1 MALIS
6 YKPIT
11 KSRRFRID
19 LVRNEITKSEPEKS
33 LTEILKKTVGRSHG
47 QVVAR
52 HRGGIQKRYYRIV
65 DFKRDKR
72 DMEAKVI
79 AIEYDP
85 NRNVSICLVV
95 YKDGEKRYILFPEGV
110 KVGDKI
116 IASKNAPIKPGN
128 TLPLSKIPVGSLVHN
143 VELVPGKGGQIVR
156 SAGSSAQIIAR
167 ESEFVHLKLP
177 STEVHKVL
185 QNSWATIGQLGNI
198 DAKNIKLGKAGR
210 SRLMGRR
217 PSVRGVAQDPRSH
230 PHGGGEGKS
239 GIGMKSPKS
248 PWGKPTL
255 GKKTR
260 KRKKLS
266 NKFIVSPKS
275 RRHG

>member
-1 MALIS
+1 MALIT
-6 YKPIT
+6 YKPVT

-19 LVRNEITKSEPEKS
+19 LVRDEITRSKPEKS
-33 LTEILKKTVGRSHG
+33 LTEILKKTVGRSNG
-47 QVVAR
+47 RVVAR
-52 HRGGIQKRYYRIV
+52 HRGGVQKRYYRII
-65 DFKRDKR
+65 DFKRDKK

-85 NRNVSICLVV
+85 NRNVSICLVL
-95 YKDGEKRYILFPEGV
+95 YKDGEKRYILFPVGV

-116 IASKNAPIKPGN
+116 VASKTAPIKPGN
-128 TLPLSKIPVGSLVHN
+128 ALPLSKIPVGSLVHN
-143 VELVPGKGGQIVR
+143 VEMTPGKGGQIVR

-177 STEVHKVL
+177 STEVRKIL
-185 QNSWATIGQLGNI
+185 QNCWATVGQLGNI
-198 DAKNIKLGKAGR
+198 DVKNVKLGKAGR

-217 PSVRGVAQDPRSH
+217 PTVRGVAQDPRSH

-239 GIGMKSPKS
+239 GIGMPSPKS

-266 NKFIVSPKS
+266 NRFVVSAKT
-275 RRHG
+275 RRHR

>member
-19 LVRNEITKSEPEKS
+19 LVRSEITKSEPEKS

-85 NRNVSICLVV
+85 NRNVSICLGV

-128 TLPLSKIPVGSLVHN
+128 
-143 VELVPGKGGQIVR
+143 
-156 SAGSSAQIIAR
+156 A
-167 ESEFVHLKLP
+167 
-177 STEVHKVL
+177 
-185 QNSWATIGQLGNI
+185 
-198 DAKNIKLGKAGR
+198 
-210 SRLMGRR
+210 
-217 PSVRGVAQDPRSH
+217 
-230 PHGGGEGKS
+230 
-239 GIGMKSPKS
+239 
-248 PWGKPTL
+248 
-255 GKKTR
+255 
-260 KRKKLS
+260 
-266 NKFIVSPKS
+266 
-275 RRHG
+275 